1 MPAQTPADTHR
12 LWSEY
17 FKAADL
23 DELMTLY
30 EPDAVLVPEPGQ
42 AISGHK
48 SIRDALQGFLSLNG
62 RFDLQV
68 GKVLEAGDI
77 AVLYSRWTLEG
88 TGADGREVSL
98 TGLTNDVV
106 RLQDDGTWLLV
117 VDNPFGSEGMESER

>member
-1 MPAQTPADTHR
+1 
-12 LWSEY
+12 
-17 FKAADL
+17 
-23 DELMTLY
+23 MTLY
-30 EPDAVLVPEPGQ
+30 EPDAVLVPAPGQ

-48 SIRDALQGFLSLNG
+48 VIRDLLQGFLSLNG

-77 AVLYSRWTLEG
+77 AVIYSRWTLEG

-98 TGLTNDVV
+98 TGLTTDVV

-117 VDNPFGSEGMESER
+117 VDNPFGSEGMESEH